1 MNKLYVL
8 IAFVGLLVIYVIYSY
23 FKNKNSNNIENYD
36 DEDDN
41 EKDDNQKDIKDV
53 NILNEDDY
61 NFDDEDIQP
70 NNISNKNKIIKDI
83 YPYGK
88 SYLINP
94 RTGLNSFGCNCI
106 CHDKNQVVYHIAPCC
121 GIKEKCGC
129 PCHLGIDYMHNEKCC
144 TNAVEKQ

>member
-8 IAFVGLLVIYVIYSY
+8 IAFVGVLVIYVIYSY

-36 DEDDN
+36 EDEN
-41 EKDDNQKDIKDV
+41 ENHNGTNEV

-61 NFDDEDIQP
+61 NFDDDIDDKP
-70 NNISNKNKIIKDI
+70 NNISNKNKIIKDV

-129 PCHLGIDYMHNEKCC
+129 PCHLGIDYIHNEKCC
-144 TNAVEKQ
+144 INAVEKK